1 MARRSFVDT
10 MREVRAGQVLEELD
24 TKLQQLVQSV
34 QSTGGSGELVL
45 KISVKPMKGSTEACV
60 VTDDIKLKVPEIK
73 NAGTVMFPTPEGN
86 LSRKHPRQEE
96 IPGITL
102 ASRAS

>member
-1 MARRSFVDT
+1 MSRRSFVDT
-10 MREVRAGQVLEELD
+10 MREVRAGQVLDDLD
-24 TKLQQLVQSV
+24 AKLQELVQAV
-34 QSTGGSGELVL
+34 QSTGGAGELTL

-60 VTDDIKLKVPEIK
+60 VADDIKLKTPQIK
-73 NAGTVMFPTPEGN
+73 SAGTVMFPTPEGN

-102 ASRAS
+102 ASRAG